1 MSSVLKKAIKNA
13 KFFLKVCYYSKTPSY
28 DHPVNMTTSLIRP
41 HFFWPQQKPF
51 LVFYGLFYKRNRK
64 HSPPPVSPYVIET
77 LVEVWENSKLRGKIS
92 KVFFL
97 SENPVNPRNSLKNI
111 LALKGDVYLS
121 YTMLWIFSN

>member
-64 HSPPPVSPYVIET
+64 HSPPPVFPYVIET
-77 LVEVWENSKLRGKIS
+77 PVKVWENSKLRENTRPTCFCCHFNFQFSQTSTRVSITICKHGKC
-92 KVFFL
+92 FL
-97 SENPVNPRNSLKNI
+97 FLKY
-111 LALKGDVYLS
+111 KWV
-121 YTMLWIFSN
+121 